1 MKEDYALVIGIN
13 NYTPPKKSGL
23 RALKGAINDAN
34 YFEAWLTSPEGGNL
48 SPENCHKITSTI
60 SPLTPLQEEVDSKI
74 EEMIAQIKASGGK
87 ARRLYFYFAGHG
99 LGSMDDI
106 EDIALCLAKWS
117 ELRRNM
123 ALSSQKYKESIR
135 QFGYFEEIFLF
146 ADCCRNTKI
155 NVKPLQPTFAPFEP
169 SPLSGSTRLFI
180 GYATQYQDQ
189 SFEAETGNSEMRG
202 VFTRVLIEALK
213 GAAADENGV
222 ITADGL
228 RDYLY
233 LHTPIEA
240 QKEGYKQKPDIT
252 HSFTS
257 SAPPVLTLSVDNNNA
272 TNCHITFDEYRNS
285 MVEFIGNEG
294 VLETFNA
301 AQDKNVTVALTEKL
315 YLLRDTSSNDSL
327 PIYVSTTN
335 TDLHVSF

>member
-1 MKEDYALVIGIN
+1 MKEDFALIIGIN
-13 NYTPPKKSGL
+13 NYTPPQKSGL
-23 RALKGAINDAN
+23 RPLKGAINDAN
-34 YFEAWLTSPEGGNL
+34 YFEAWLTSETGGNL
-48 SPENCHKITSTI
+48 PAENCFKITSTPE
-60 SPLTPLQEEVDSKI
+60 PLLPLQEEIDSKI
-74 EEMIAQIKASGGK
+74 EEMIGKVKAKGGK

-123 ALSSQKYKESIR
+123 ALSSELYKEVLR

-155 NVKPLQPTFAPFEP
+155 NVKPLQPTFAPFQP
-169 SPLSGSTRLFI
+169 SPESGNTRLFI

-202 VFTRVLIEALK
+202 VFTKVLLEALK

-222 ITADGL
+222 ITADAL
-228 RDYLY
+228 RDYLS

-240 QKEGYKQKPDIT
+240 QKEGYKQKPEIN

-257 SAPPVLTLSVDNNNA
+257 ESPPVLTLSPREEESVK
-272 TNCHITFDEYRNS
+272 CHITFDTYRNS
-285 MVEFIGNEG
+285 MIEFIGNGG
-294 VLETFNA
+294 VINTFDA
-301 AQDKNVTVALTEKL
+301 SHEKNVTVTLSDKL
-315 YLLRDTSSNDSL
+315 YLLRDTANNDNL
-327 PIYVSTTN
+327 PIYVSSLN

>member
-1 MKEDYALVIGIN
+1 MKQNYALLIGIN
-13 NYTPPKKSGL
+13 NYTPPQKSGL
-23 RALKGAINDAN
+23 RPLKGAINDAN
-34 YFEAWLTSPEGGNL
+34 YVEEWLTAEDGGNL
-48 SPENCHKITSTI
+48 PPENCFIITSTPE
-60 SPLTPLQEEVDSKI
+60 PLLPLQEEIDSKI
-74 EEMIAQIKASGGK
+74 EEMIGQVKTQGGK

-99 LGSMDDI
+99 LGSMDNI
-106 EDIALCLAKWS
+106 QDIALCLAKWS

-123 ALSSQKYKESIR
+123 ALSSELYKEVLR

-155 NVKPLQPTFAPFEP
+155 NVKPLQPTFAPFQP
-169 SPLSGSTRLFI
+169 SPSSGDTRLFI

-202 VFTRVLIEALK
+202 VFTRVLLEALR

-228 RDYLY
+228 RDYLS
-233 LHTPIEA
+233 LHTPLEA
-240 QKEGYKQKPDIT
+240 QKEGYKQKPEIT

-257 SAPPVLTLSVDNNNA
+257 DSPPVLTVIPQENDA
-272 TNCHITFDEYRNS
+272 IQCHITFDTYRNS
-285 MVEFIGNEG
+285 MIEFIGNNG
-294 VLETFNA
+294 VIETFNA
-301 AQDKNVTVALTEKL
+301 ADTKNVTVNLIDKL
-315 YLLRDTSSNDSL
+315 YLLRDTSNSDSL
-327 PIYVSTTN
+327 PIYVSSLN